1 MKKHLLSITAFT
13 IMSVMAFAQDR
24 YLNEIF
30 ADVTVTPT
38 VSYGENWYVFASNVE
53 DGVLLA
59 PGSAPELHPLKMSV
73 YEPTE
78 DVVTNRIPVIVM
90 HTGNFIPR
98 FFNQSTT
105 GSRSDNSVIAL
116 ANTLAKRGFVA
127 FPISYRLGWNPTSPD
142 EEVRKGTILNAIY
155 RALLDAKTCVRYLR
169 KSVAEDGNP
178 YGIDAEKTVLFG
190 FGTGGYIST
199 NYVALDRMA
208 ELEIEKFTN
217 SAGDIYIDTSL
228 VGQIDGSGGSLNV
241 FNHPTYSNDVMAA
254 VNAGGALG
262 DSSWSEAGE
271 APVISFHCPDD
282 PFAPFEIG
290 IVVVPGTNFNVVEV
304 SGSKRIIREANANGN
319 NQIMRDQTYT
329 DPVSLASY
337 DRLASPHPGLGLSPA
352 DYEGLYPFIR
362 PTVTAPESSP
372 WDWWNPEVV
381 TATVDGINAVAGTT
395 LDPNAILAG
404 SNATNP
410 DMSEAKSDAYI
421 DTIVQYMSPRLVN
434 VHETGVDELNQQIA
448 QNTFIYPNPAA
459 AGITIRVN
467 GFKMTS
473 VEVFN
478 LNGALVA
485 EEQNLN
491 TGRLEMNVENL
502 TAGLYLVK
510 VRTDEGFTTQKLS
523 VR

>member
-1 MKKHLLSITAFT
+1 MKKHLLTLTALAILST
-13 IMSVMAFAQDR
+13 GAFGQDR
-24 YLNEIF
+24 YLTEIF
-30 ADVTVTPT
+30 TDVTMTSNVE
-38 VSYGENWYVFASNVE
+38 YGQNWYVFSSNVE
-53 DGVLLA
+53 DAVVITDEI
-59 PGSAPELHPLKMSV
+59 PEIQPIRMDV
-73 YEPTE
+73 YEPVGDT
-78 DVVTNRIPVIVM
+78 VSNRIPVIIM
-90 HTGNFIPR
+90 HTGNFLPR
-98 FFNQSTT
+98 YFNQATT
-105 GSRSDNSVIAL
+105 GSRTDKSVTSMANS
-116 ANTLAKRGFVA
+116 LAKRGYVA
-127 FPISYRLGWNPTSPD
+127 FPISYRLGWNPLSTD

-155 RALLDAKTCVRYLR
+155 RALLDVKTCVRYLR
-169 KSVAEDGNP
+169 KTVAEDGNP
-178 YGIDAEKTVLFG
+178 HGIDAEKTVLFG

-217 SAGDIYIDTSL
+217 SAGNIYIDTSL
-228 VGQIDGSGGSLNV
+228 VGQIDGSGGAINV
-241 FNHPTYSNDVMAA
+241 YNHSSYSNDVLAA

-271 APVISFHCPDD
+271 PPVISFHCPDD
-282 PFAPFEIG
+282 PFAPFEHG
-290 IVVVPGTNFNVVEV
+290 IVVVPGTNFNVVDV
-304 SGSKRIIREANANGN
+304 SGSKRIIGEANANGN
-319 NQIMRDQTYT
+319 NQIMRNQTYT

-337 DRLASPHPGLGLSPA
+337 DRLASSHPALGLNPD

-362 PTVTAPESSP
+362 PTVTAPESAP
-372 WDWWNPEVV
+372 WDWWNPAEI
-381 TATVDGINAVAGTT
+381 TGTVDFLNTIPGVS
-395 LDPNAILAG
+395 LDASAILAG
-404 SNATNP
+404 SSATNP

-421 DTIVQYMSPRLVN
+421 DTIVQYMSPRLVH
-434 VHETGVDELNQQIA
+434 VLVSGVDELDQQIA

-502 TAGLYLVK
+502 PAGLYLVK